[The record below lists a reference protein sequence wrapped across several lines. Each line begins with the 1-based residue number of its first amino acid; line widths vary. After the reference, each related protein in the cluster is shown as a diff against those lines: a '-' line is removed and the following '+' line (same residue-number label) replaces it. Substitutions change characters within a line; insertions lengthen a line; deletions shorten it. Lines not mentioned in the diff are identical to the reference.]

1 MTTFLLSFHN
11 LGAPAKKRSLGVAI
25 FDMDETKGH
34 KSATEIVR
42 RAWDLGIN
50 PGGTCFFYE
59 ITFVPDQYKNQLIT
73 DEALLISLGLA
84 DKLLPPSKVIKC
96 SCCGKP
102 THASRSV

>member
-1 MTTFLLSFHN
+1 MNTFCKTKHRFRITALKEKKMTTFLLSFHN

-73 DEALLISLGLA
+73 DEALLIS
-84 DKLLPPSKVIKC
+84 
-96 SCCGKP
+96 
-102 THASRSV
+102 SV